1 MHPDRRR
8 TIRGPKRRRVT
19 WLAGVAAA
27 ALMVPASI
35 ALAGQA
41 DFSGFWKYNCAD
53 PYGIQIKPYRDGLYT
68 ARFCGPGGCDAAP
81 DAALATPIDGDRRY
95 EVISAD
101 EIREKEGT
109 LTIGV
114 LHKCTTDTNPVLQYS
129 AEDIAEGH
137 RNLAMVVLFYIGYV
151 IAAIL
156 AYRFLR
162 PRLPGRTPFATR
174 AARASLLALLFAP
187 GVLVSFPFAAPTFAL
202 VALVM
207 QLIAALRGDVLAW
220 LPALAFTTI
229 PVLLTWALILAV
241 GTLLARF
248 RRGREDVRD
257 PNP

>member
-1 MHPDRRR
+1 
-8 TIRGPKRRRVT
+8 VT

-35 ALAGQA
+35 ALAGQT
-41 DFSGFWKYNCAD
+41 DFTGFWKDNCAD
-53 PYGIQIKPYRDGLYT
+53 PYGIQIKPYKDGLYT
-68 ARFCGPGGCDAAP
+68 ERFCGPGGCDDAP
-81 DAALATPIDGDRRY
+81 DAAVATPIDGDPRY

-109 LTIGV
+109 LTVGV

-129 AEDIAEGH
+129 AADIAEGN
-137 RNLAMVVLFYIGYV
+137 RNLAIVVLFYIGYV
-151 IAAIL
+151 IVAIL

-174 AARASLLALLFAP
+174 AARAGLLALLFAP
-187 GVLVSFPFAAPTFAL
+187 GVLVSLPFAAPTFAL

-220 LPALAFTTI
+220 LPALAFSMI

-257 PNP
+257 PNQ